1 MMSEGSSS
9 VNEIPRYATVTDYD
23 SLYGTGYFAH
33 DAGASSFAQHVVPD
47 LIARF
52 CADQSIDAVLDVG
65 SGNGIFGSTLRAQ
78 GLPCIDIDV
87 MDRQDENFV
96 RCDFSRNDNEA
107 IARIKALR
115 AERGYARYLLTSF
128 DMAEHVDAEHIGDFI
143 YNVHETVMDDAIISV
158 STRPSSRANMFHST
172 ILPIDTW
179 KYLFSLVGLEA
190 TPFGPLQDHRSDQQ
204 FRSSS
209 QELLAVA
216 SWQKRNIFHDDP
228 SHQHYLHLRRMTDA
242 VAPRTDVRNRVNA
255 VLDITARTTKRRHV
269 GGRSLP
275 RLTYLVSF
283 VQDWSFLRHFL
294 EIWPAAQ
301 VQVILRRDYIAT
313 GYADVIEAYL
323 NRTGVAVRSIETVEQ
338 ASEALATWGCGSG
351 ELFLTA
357 TEGLPTVL
365 HGMASLI
372 TIDARE
378 RGMTTATIQHG
389 DLVPERTVQAAQFFL
404 AMDQDS
410 VADFERSTPSP
421 AMCTPVAL
429 GAPKHL
435 DSAIAPSDPDAIA
448 FRLRSSAKHYRHR
461 VLVGT
466 NLHWLAHQGDQASVA
481 DWLTRAAQ
489 AHPDIL
495 FLLRPHP
502 DDWRSIDT
510 AFVAHHSNVLMLDEI
525 TLLCTDWP
533 LSRIL
538 RAVDGVISTHSTLV
552 LDSLACGTPTAILPT
567 GITDP
572 RLIDVQ
578 RRWRALGAI
587 DLAAEALANGLLPQ
601 DWPTVRA
608 DIELRA
614 GKRYDD
620 FLSGLLALIDE
631 PDDPAARV
639 AARGAVQDS
648 FLMSCRDLSLDSH
661 PHANRQAVSAR
672 LDAFASAAD

>member
-1 MMSEGSSS
+1 MAEGCSC
-9 VNEIPRYATVTDYD
+9 VNDTPRYATVTDYA
-23 SLYGTGYFAH
+23 SLYSAGYFAH
-33 DAGASSFAQHVVPD
+33 DAGASSFAQQVVPD

-52 CADQSIDAVLDVG
+52 CAAQSIDAVLDVG
-65 SGNGIFGSTLRAQ
+65 SGNGLFGSILRGQ

-87 MDRQDENFV
+87 MHRQDENFV
-96 RCDFSRNDNEA
+96 RCDLSRNDSEA
-107 IARIKALR
+107 IARIKALC
-115 AERGYARYLLTSF
+115 AERGYAKHLLTSF

-143 YNVHETVMDDAIISV
+143 YNVHELVLDDAIISV
-158 STRPSSRANMFHST
+158 STRPSSRANTFHST

-190 TPFGPLQDHRSDQQ
+190 TSFGPLQDHRSDQQ

-228 SHQHYLHLRRMTDA
+228 SHQHYLHLRRMTDT
-242 VAPRTDVRNRVNA
+242 VAPRTDVRNRVDA
-255 VLDITARTTKRRHV
+255 VLDIAVRTTKRRHV
-269 GGRSLP
+269 GGRPLP

-294 EIWPAAQ
+294 DLWPAAQ
-301 VQVILRRDYIAT
+301 VQVILRRDFIAA

-338 ASEALATWGCGSG
+338 GSEALAKWRCGPR

-372 TIDARE
+372 TLDARG

-389 DLVPERTVQAAQFFL
+389 DLVPERTVHAAQFFL
-404 AMDQDS
+404 AMDQES
-410 VADFERSTPSP
+410 VADFQRSTPSP

-461 VLVGT
+461 LLVGT

-481 DWLTRAAQ
+481 DWLTRASE

-510 AFVAHHSNVLMLDEI
+510 AFVANNPNVLMLDDM
-525 TLLCTDWP
+525 TLLCIDWP

-552 LDSLACGTPTAILPT
+552 LDSLAAGTPTAILPT
-567 GITDP
+567 GITDQ
-572 RLIDVQ
+572 RLVDVQ
-578 RRWRALGAI
+578 RRWRAMGAI
-587 DLAAEALANGLLPQ
+587 DLAAEDLANGLLPQ
-601 DWPTVRA
+601 GWTRA
-608 DIELRA
+608 RTDLDLHA
-614 GKRYDD
+614 GERYDD
-620 FLSGLLALIDE
+620 FVSGLLALIDQ
-631 PDDPAARV
+631 PDDPAAYA
-639 AARGAVQDS
+639 AAREAVRDS
-648 FLMSCRDLSLDSH
+648 FLISCRDLSLDSH
-661 PHANRQAVSAR
+661 PHANRQAVSAA